1 MLLAGSHALRAA
13 CGRHQPGT
21 TRRQQAQWLDRTGR
35 SYRRFSCL
43 QRPGALFLP
52 ANEPPTRSAPVAS
65 AKFASLLL
73 RPPPL
78 QTPGSPLVGRPP
90 IWRRLSDSEYRAL
103 SELKMPD
110 CCRVLQ
116 IVVDVLRLLVGQVT
130 LMHVETPFGMKKPSW
145 SPCLLPL
152 LHGGNVRRP
161 PTAHFGLPMCWSD
174 MVETAQA
181 QRVRVCEA
189 HRSASR
195 TNASLRWGDY

>member
-1 MLLAGSHALRAA
+1 
-13 CGRHQPGT
+13 
-21 TRRQQAQWLDRTGR
+21 
-35 SYRRFSCL
+35 
-43 QRPGALFLP
+43 
-52 ANEPPTRSAPVAS
+52 
-65 AKFASLLL
+65 
-73 RPPPL
+73 
-78 QTPGSPLVGRPP
+78 LVGRPP